1 MIDRLDELIDRL
13 DNFETE
19 KNAIISEALSSK
31 SEEIVGEVREQ
42 LWNGLTNELKPITP
56 SYLNDPY
63 FKTKEQAYEYMM
75 RKQSITPN
83 ERRPMQTPNLFIN
96 GYFHNSLFLSI
107 DEDSA
112 EVTSM
117 QPLGDKI
124 IAKYGREMFGVN
136 DVYIERNIIPLIEEK
151 IKSYLNGTI

>member
-19 KNAIISEALSSK
+19 KNAIISEVLSSK
-31 SEEIVGEVREQ
+31 SEEIVVEVREQ

-63 FKTKEQAYEYMM
+63 FKTKEQAYDYMM
-75 RKQSITPN
+75 WKQRITPN
-83 ERRPMQTPNLFIN
+83 ERRPVQTPNLFIN

-117 QPLGDKI
+117 QPLGDEI

-136 DVYIERNIIPLIEEK
+136 DVYVERNIIPLIEEK